1 MTILKRDQVVLDTMY
16 TSNTSETVSVTW
28 TATMKQGSLLV
39 AANTEV
45 ANAAAAANAV
55 KVIDDN
61 TAILRAPA
69 VGDTVLLNVA
79 VRGNVFPLNA
89 VLVYEDGDAAVSS
102 ALTGLAATV
111 NIFK

>member
-1 MTILKRDQVVLDTMY
+1 MTILNRDQVVLDTML
-16 TSNTSETVSVTW
+16 TSHTAETVSVTW

-39 AANTEV
+39 AANTEG
-45 ANAAAAANAV
+45 AAAAGAATAV

-61 TAILRAPA
+61 TEMLQAHT

-89 VLVYEDGDAAVSS
+89 VLVYADAATAVSS
-102 ALTGLAATV
+102 ALTGLAANT